1 MLSPDEQPVVVRR
14 LVSCISLVPGIDVG
28 WISLVLGI
36 GRPAHRRRARRV
48 PGRSHRQDVAGALP
62 WLHRLRVT
70 SLSVVA
76 TLLYAIEG
84 LPGLCLILRPADME
98 ALRWL
103 AVIVI
108 GFYGLGILWPWTL
121 LGNPRHG
128 WSGWLN
134 PVQDLE
140 LERAPTTETDIAT
153 DPSTR

>member
-1 MLSPDEQPVVVRR
+1 
-14 LVSCISLVPGIDVG
+14 
-28 WISLVLGI
+28 
-36 GRPAHRRRARRV
+36 V
-48 PGRSHRQDVAGALP
+48 PGRSHRQVVAGALP

-84 LPGLCLILRPADME
+84 LLDLRLSLRPADME

>member
-1 MLSPDEQPVVVRR
+1 MHRIGSGYRR
-14 LVSCISLVPGIDVG
+14 RVEVARARHF
-28 WISLVLGI
+28 
-36 GRPAHRRRARRV
+36 RPAHRRRAGRV
-48 PGRSHRQDVAGALP
+48 PGPFPSARDRREALP

-84 LPGLCLILRPADME
+84 LLDLRLSLRPVDME